1 MKLAARMSRLGTE
14 TAFEVLARAR
24 KLEAAG
30 REIIH
35 LEIGEPDFDTPQN
48 IRDAA
53 CRALNQGYTHYN
65 PSAGLPELR
74 EAVAMEVS
82 KTRNIKVKP
91 EQVVITPGA
100 KPIMFFVM
108 LAMLEPE
115 HEVIYPNPGFPI
127 YESLINYLGS
137 KAVPVRL
144 REENQFRLNVDEL
157 KKLINSKT
165 RLLILNSPQNPTGGV
180 LTHDDLSQ
188 IAEIVRKFPDLYIL
202 SDEMY
207 SRILYSGKHESIAGF
222 PEMPERTIILDG
234 FSKTFAMTG
243 WRLGF
248 GVMDENLAVAVSRL
262 QTNSN
267 SCTATFTQIAGI
279 EALIGDQTEIHNM
292 VAEFKKRRNVLI
304 DGLNQIPKIKALLPQ
319 GAFYAFPNI
328 SATGWESKKLADYL
342 LEKAGVA
349 VLSGTSFGKFGEGYL
364 RLSYAN
370 SVANI
375 QKALEKM
382 KKALSEI

>member
-35 LEIGEPDFDTPQN
+35 LEIGEPDFDTPPN
-48 IRDAA
+48 IREAA
-53 CRALNQGYTHYN
+53 CRALNDGYTHYN
-65 PSAGLPELR
+65 PSAGIPELR
-74 EAVAMEVS
+74 EAVAQEIS

-137 KAVPVRL
+137 KPVPIRL
-144 REENQFRLNVDEL
+144 REENQFRLDVGEL
-157 KKLINSKT
+157 KKLVNSKT
-165 RLLILNSPQNPTGGV
+165 RLLILNSPHNPTGGV

-188 IAEIVRKFPDLYIL
+188 IAEIVREFPDLNVL

-207 SRILYSGKHESIAGF
+207 SRILYSGRHESIAGF
-222 PEMPERTIILDG
+222 PGMLERTIILDG

-248 GVMDENLAVAVSRL
+248 GVMDENLAVAVARL

-279 EALIGDQTEIHNM
+279 EALTGDQTEIHKM
-292 VAEFKKRRNVLI
+292 VAEFKKRRDVLI
-304 DGLNQIPKIKALLPQ
+304 SGLNQIPKIKALLPQ

-328 SATGWESKKLADYL
+328 SATGWEAK
-342 LEKAGVA
+342 
-349 VLSGTSFGKFGEGYL
+349 
-364 RLSYAN
+364 N
-370 SVANI
+370 
-375 QKALEKM
+375 
-382 KKALSEI
+382 

>member
-53 CRALNQGYTHYN
+53 CRALNDGYTHYN
-65 PSAGLPELR
+65 PSAGIPELR
-74 EAVAMEVS
+74 EAVAAEVS
-82 KTRNIKVKP
+82 RTRNIKVKP

-137 KAVPVRL
+137 KPVPIRL
-144 REENQFRLNVDEL
+144 REENQFRLDVGEL
-157 KKLINSKT
+157 KKLVNSKT

-188 IAEIVRKFPDLYIL
+188 IAEIVREFPNLNVL

-207 SRILYSGKHESIAGF
+207 SRILYSGRHESIAGF
-222 PEMPERTIILDG
+222 PEMLERTIILDG

-248 GVMDENLAVAVSRL
+248 GVMDENLAVAVACL

-267 SCTATFTQIAGI
+267 SCTATFTQVAGI
-279 EALIGDQTEIHNM
+279 EALTGDQTEIHKM
-292 VAEFKKRRNVLI
+292 VAEFKKRRDVLI
-304 DGLNQIPKIKALLPQ
+304 NGLNQIHKIKALLPQ

-375 QKALEKM
+375 HKALEKI
-382 KKALSEI
+382 KKALSEL